1 MSQGEVWAGLRKART
16 LATGFVSR
24 AAAAPATPL
33 KRVHDTFHK
42 ALRDADAA
50 PLGQPLAE
58 RFAWTDHDRPCQR
71 EFDASPVPNFAVL
84 WKRITWCLLQWR
96 DIQWLWE
103 VNATVIESD
112 LLCLTQTI
120 LGCRIA

>member
-1 MSQGEVWAGLRKART
+1 MLQGEVWAGLRKART

-58 RFAWTDHDRPCQR
+58 RFAGTDHDRPCQR
-71 EFDASPVPNFAVL
+71 EFDAISSPEFRRAL
-84 WKRITWCLLQWR
+84 
-96 DIQWLWE
+96 E
-103 VNATVIESD
+103 ESRGAY
-112 LLCLTQTI
+112 CMARHPMA
-120 LGCRIA
+120 LGG

>member
-84 WKRITWCLLQWR
+84 WKNHVVLIAWR
-96 DIQWLWE
+96 NIQWLWE
-103 VNATVIESD
+103 VNATFIEFD

-120 LGCRIA
+120 LGCGIA

>member
-1 MSQGEVWAGLRKART
+1 MSQGEVWASLRKART

-50 PLGQPLAE
+50 PLGQLLAE
-58 RFAWTDHDRPCQR
+58 RFAWSDRDRPCQR

-84 WKRITWCLLQWR
+84 WKRITWCLLHG
-96 DIQWLWE
+96 
-103 VNATVIESD
+103 ATSNGSGR
-112 LLCLTQTI
+112 LTPPSSNPI
-120 LGCRIA
+120 YFA

>member
-50 PLGQPLAE
+50 PLGQPLPSGLPGQTTIIRVSANSMHLQS
-58 RFAWTDHDRPCQR
+58 RISPCSGR
-71 EFDASPVPNFAVL
+71 ESRGAYCMARHPMA
-84 WKRITWCLLQWR
+84 
-96 DIQWLWE
+96 
-103 VNATVIESD
+103 
-112 LLCLTQTI
+112 
-120 LGCRIA
+120 LGG